1 MNYIEETFSFE
12 EVRPELPT
20 RDLERRLSDDMRRS
34 LSGGLQ
40 RRVSRDFQQP
50 SIGKGVPMIL
60 GIKVRLGNEP
70 IVKDIKK
77 LYEYSSKAIPADL
90 QVLFEKKDIYLI
102 IHAISAVRLSGKAK
116 VEELQY
122 NAEIIEK
129 GSQTIDLLPN
139 TAFKELAR
147 INLGFEGSLSGNGN
161 FSATL
166 PATLTQSLLQNEI
179 TLGGDMKIQL
189 SSNAGFV
196 GKFTYS
202 LKFPVIQSAG
212 IASNFC
218 NWILNPI
225 DTPLL
230 GDQLLIQTIAVPKGT
245 EKITYKVKGVC
256 KADKGLFWKQQTMET
271 EEYNIRVDLIY
282 NI

>member
-1 MNYIEETFSFE
+1 
-12 EVRPELPT
+12 
-20 RDLERRLSDDMRRS
+20 
-34 LSGGLQ
+34 
-40 RRVSRDFQQP
+40 
-50 SIGKGVPMIL
+50 
-60 GIKVRLGNEP
+60 
-70 IVKDIKK
+70 
-77 LYEYSSKAIPADL
+77 
-90 QVLFEKKDIYLI
+90 
-102 IHAISAVRLSGKAK
+102 
-116 VEELQY
+116 
-122 NAEIIEK
+122 
-129 GSQTIDLLPN
+129 
-139 TAFKELAR
+139 
-147 INLGFEGSLSGNGN
+147 
-161 FSATL
+161 
-166 PATLTQSLLQNEI
+166 
-179 TLGGDMKIQL
+179 MKIQL

-271 EEYNIRVDLIY
+271 EEYNIRVDLIC